1 MIVAVQALDGRR
13 DPDDD
18 PDMSVVVVDLPAHR
32 IAPGSVV
39 AVAGPDHRS
48 HQIVL
53 PDDVEPGLPLCVR
66 GEDLEVVIRLRGE
79 PRAS

>member
-1 MIVAVQALDGRR
+1 MTMAVQALDGRP
-13 DPDDD
+13 DPDDHR
-18 PDMSVVVVDLPAHR
+18 DMSVVVVDLPAHR

-53 PDDVEPGLPLCVR
+53 PDDVEPGLPLCLR
-66 GEDLEVVIRLRGE
+66 GDELEVVIRLRPHG
-79 PRAS
+79 S